1 MKSSA
6 WTDSSGSSAV
16 EFALILP
23 AFLALLVGGFYLA
36 LLGFAL
42 SNMRFAAE
50 EGARCASVQTT
61 ICTND
66 TTTAALALSRFR
78 GPGTGA
84 TFTSSTASCG
94 HLVTATMTYRLNAV
108 VTSIDI
114 PLSARACFP

>member
-1 MKSSA
+1 MKPSG

-23 AFLALLVGGFYLA
+23 AFLALLVGGFYMA

-50 EGARCASVQTT
+50 EGARCASVKTT

-66 TTTAALALSRFR
+66 TTTAAFALTRFS

-84 TFTSSTASCG
+84 TFVSSTASCG

-108 VTSIDI
+108 ITSIDI